1 MNLTKRQ
8 FGITALGAMLAAT
21 GAASRAGNAATCA
34 TGNVPLG
41 QAIDRLV
48 RAYPE
53 FLRGAEGN
61 DLVWRDGTRM
71 PIQIYPLSR
80 PPAEQLEQPDL
91 AAQLARSYP
100 AGDCALSARPE
111 DDPGRVRYT
120 PFFSRMYGE
129 RQKDVEAQLVA
140 VPWPGRRAGT
150 TIKVTR
156 VNGVADKLLAVS
168 RELSS
173 LPQALHHAFDNP
185 AGGYYWRPIAG
196 TNRLSAHSFGIAVDI
211 TEQRRAAV
219 QVLQANRLATIGE
232 MYARLAHEISLN
244 EAEHELREA
253 QKLRNEGDNSDATRQ
268 HHDRAV
274 AQLAAAKKADSA

>member
-8 FGITALGAMLAAT
+8 FGITAFGAMLAAT

-129 RQKDVEAQLVA
+129 RQMDVEAQIVA

-211 TEQRRAAV
+211 NVAV
-219 QVLQANRLATIGE
+219 SH
-232 MYARLAHEISLN
+232 YW
-244 EAEHELREA
+244 
-253 QKLRNEGDNSDATRQ
+253 RNELGNASGEPPGWKPTRARNLIPRPVVEIFER
-268 HHDRAV
+268 HGFIWGGKWFHYDTMHFEYRPE
-274 AQLAAAKKADSA
+274 LALA